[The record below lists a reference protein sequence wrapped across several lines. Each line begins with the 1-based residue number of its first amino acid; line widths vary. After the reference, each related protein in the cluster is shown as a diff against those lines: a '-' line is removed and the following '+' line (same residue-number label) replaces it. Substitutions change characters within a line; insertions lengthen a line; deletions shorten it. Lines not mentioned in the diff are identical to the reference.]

1 MYNFQADKNAIPIF
15 YVNKA
20 TWTEYYK
27 SIIHQCLND
36 RMCYILV
43 ESDID
48 VLNRMVEITCMC
60 RADFTDNYDVIE
72 KALGIKQIQKC

>member
-1 MYNFQADKNAIPIF
+1 MYNFQADENAVPIF

-20 TWTEYYK
+20 TWTELYK
-27 SIIHQCLND
+27 SIILQCLYY

-43 ESDID
+43 EPDID

-60 RADFTDNYDVIE
+60 RADFIDNYDVIE
-72 KALGIKQIQKC
+72 KTLGIKQIQK